1 MTTGTLLHPC
11 DVRRPCADA
20 ELRPKP
26 IKNHQKR
33 TSLPP
38 QAREWRQAMAA
49 ARGVLGKGGA
59 QCANLTTIS
68 RAVWGI
74 SVETFRQRQ
83 SRMETYAVL

>member
-49 ARGVLGKGGA
+49 ARGNEYLDA
-59 QCANLTTIS
+59 DFPDLTRIE
-68 RAVWGI
+68 
-74 SVETFRQRQ
+74 SVT
-83 SRMETYAVL
+83 VVPIG